1 MPWPSAPTGG
11 ESGGAAAI
19 GKRRETPP
27 ASTEG
32 PGESGTAGPIGNGG
46 NRRPPQPKGASSEG
60 EGAVSQRAP
69 VSVTSA
75 KSSSRTPHSP

>member
-1 MPWPSAPTGG
+1 MAPRPS
-11 ESGGAAAI
+11 ESGGN
-19 GKRRETPP
+19 RPP
-27 ASTEG
+27 ARGPASAEG
-32 PGESGTAGPIGNGG
+32 SRESGPAEAVGHGG